1 MKSRE
6 ERSRERL
13 LHISEAID
21 KIGSYTDDLA
31 LETFVNDSK
40 CNEAVLFQLSII
52 G

>member
-21 KIGSYTDDLA
+21 RIVTYTGDLT
-31 LETFVNDSK
+31 LEKFVKDSK
-40 CNEAVLFQLSII
+40 CNEAVLFQLSLI